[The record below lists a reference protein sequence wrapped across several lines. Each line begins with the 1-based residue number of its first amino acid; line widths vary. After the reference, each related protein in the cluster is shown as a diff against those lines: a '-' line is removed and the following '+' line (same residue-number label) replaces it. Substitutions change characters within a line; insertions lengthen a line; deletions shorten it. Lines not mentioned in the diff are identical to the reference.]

1 MVTASV
7 IERPDPSYNFSM
19 VSHESGLQHAGRTL
33 RFDPAQGG
41 SMAELSISYFAARIE
56 ELRRD
61 WPLLIA
67 DADIGQR
74 LCDEIATLDQAMRA
88 LLHAEL
94 PSPVEA

>member
-1 MVTASV
+1 MSV
-7 IERPDPSYNFSM
+7 DCSMLGERCDSIP
-19 VSHESGLQHAGRTL
+19 HK
-33 RFDPAQGG
+33 GG